1 MDEGRSLP
9 VGLLRAPVL
18 DFRAMATQKQQK
30 FAKLV
35 ASGLKN
41 NEPITIVDAY
51 GAAGYQVLGS
61 RKATQVEACR
71 LLASDTVQ
79 SLVEQERELLRKS
92 EEKIRKSQEV
102 LVISDSQRVLD
113 KLRTWIEGEEAST
126 SQIRSCEL
134 LAKISGML
142 RTDISIETK
151 QRSSAEIEV
160 LLAKKLEKFAALSSG
175 SVDDDFD
182 GADTDTGEIEI
193 EDIPYSGEPVH

>member
-1 MDEGRSLP
+1 VR
-9 VGLLRAPVL
+9 LLRASVL

-35 ASGLKN
+35 ARGSDSDGT
-41 NEPITIVDAY
+41 PITIVDAY

-160 LLAKKLEKFAALSSG
+160 LLAKKLASISG
-175 SVDDDFD
+175 SVDFD

-193 EDIPYSGEPVH
+193 EDIPYAGEPVH

>member
-1 MDEGRSLP
+1 M
-9 VGLLRAPVL
+9 GLLRAYVL
-18 DFRAMATQKQQK
+18 DFMAMATQKQQK

-35 ASGLKN
+35 ACGMN
-41 NEPITIVDAY
+41 DGQPITIVDSY
-51 GAAGYQVLGS
+51 SAAGYQVLGS

-92 EEKIRKSQEV
+92 EEKVRKSQEI
-102 LVISDSQRVLD
+102 LVISDSERVLD
-113 KLRTWIEGEEAST
+113 KLRKWVDGIEEAST
-126 SQIRSCEL
+126 SQIRSTEL

-175 SVDDDFD
+175 SADGDFD

>member
-1 MDEGRSLP
+1 M
-9 VGLLRAPVL
+9 L
-18 DFRAMATQKQQK
+18 DFRAMATQKQQR

-35 ASGLKN
+35 ARGSDSDGT
-41 NEPITIVDAY
+41 PITIVDAY

-79 SLVEQERELLRKS
+79 SLVEQEREVLRKS
-92 EEKIRKSQEV
+92 EEKVRKSQEV

-113 KLRTWIEGEEAST
+113 KLRAWIEGEEATT
-126 SQIRSCEL
+126 SQLRSAEL
-134 LAKISGML
+134 LGKAASL
-142 RTDISIETK
+142 FQNNLNIETK
-151 QRSSAEIEV
+151 QRSAAEIEG
-160 LLAKKLEKFAALSSG
+160 LLAKKLAAISG
-175 SVDDDFD
+175 SVDFD